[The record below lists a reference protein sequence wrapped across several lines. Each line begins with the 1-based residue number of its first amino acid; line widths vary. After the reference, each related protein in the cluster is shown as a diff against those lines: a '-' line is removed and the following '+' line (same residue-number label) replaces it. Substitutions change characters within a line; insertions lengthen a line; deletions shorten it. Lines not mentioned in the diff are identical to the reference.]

1 MAFGCFTSE
10 RDFYE
15 KSSIMRGIVHG
26 IGDAVGDDPSGIGTA
41 DERGTV
47 VGSGRL
53 DVCGT
58 SVG

>member
-1 MAFGCFTSE
+1 
-10 RDFYE
+10 
-15 KSSIMRGIVHG
+15 MRGIVHG

-47 VGSGRL
+47 VGGGL